1 MPVKKLLAKRRERRA
16 NRPSARVKA
25 RKYTNKLTYGEL
37 VDFEAKLGRTVFGPI
52 PSNRQRE
59 FFKDRGNIWIWYEKF
74 IDDMGMVKEITVR
87 YDVRPTGVLKK
98 SAGGKF
104 EKLAGEELKNFELA
118 TKSYLQ
124 LVKREL
130 YC

>member
-1 MPVKKLLAKRRERRA
+1 MPFKKLLEKRLKRRE
-16 NRPSARVKA
+16 NRPSERVKA
-25 RKYTNKLTYGEL
+25 AKYSNKLSYDEL
-37 VDFEAKLGRTVFGPI
+37 VDYEAKLGRTVFGPI

-74 IDDMGMVKEITVR
+74 TDDAGAVKEITVR
-87 YDVRPTGVLKK
+87 YDVRPTGVFKK

-118 TKSYLQ
+118 TKNYLQ

>member
-1 MPVKKLLAKRRERRA
+1 MSFKKLLEKRRE
-16 NRPSARVKA
+16 NRPSERVKA
-25 RKYTNKLTYGEL
+25 KRYTNKPSYDEL
-37 VDFEAKLGRTVFGPI
+37 VGFEAELGRTVFGPV

-59 FFKDRGNIWIWYEKF
+59 FFKDRGNIWIWYEKY
-74 IDDMGMVKEITVR
+74 IDNTGNPQEITVR
-87 YDVRPTGVLKK
+87 YDVRPTGVFKK
-98 SAGGKF
+98 STGGKF
-104 EKLAGEELKNFELA
+104 EKLNGEELKNFELA